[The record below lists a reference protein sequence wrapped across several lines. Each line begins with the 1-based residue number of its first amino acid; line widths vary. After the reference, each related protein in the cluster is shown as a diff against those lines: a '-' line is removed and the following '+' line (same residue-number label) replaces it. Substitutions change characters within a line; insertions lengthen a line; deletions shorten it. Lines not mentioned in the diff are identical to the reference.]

1 MKLTTFT
8 SNKSVKLKLAD
19 MMKLKTL
26 KADASLN
33 DRT

>member
-8 SNKSVKLKLAD
+8 SNKSAKLKLAN

-26 KADASLN
+26 KVDASLN